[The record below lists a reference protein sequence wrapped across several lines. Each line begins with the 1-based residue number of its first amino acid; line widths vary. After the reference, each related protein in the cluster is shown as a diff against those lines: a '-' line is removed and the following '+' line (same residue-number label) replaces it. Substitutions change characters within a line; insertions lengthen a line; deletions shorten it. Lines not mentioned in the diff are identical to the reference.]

1 MPRNNPHIIGEFIFI
16 RGGITNLREKC
27 EIKSAWST
35 DIPAEKDKLDSPL
48 QKFYSRWIM
57 DINMKSKIINL
68 WKKNDVSD

>member
-35 DIPAEKDKLDSPL
+35 DIPAEKDKLDSPPL
-48 QKFYSRWIM
+48 EILFQM
-57 DINMKSKIINL
+57 DYGYKYEKQNYKPLEEK
-68 WKKNDVSD
+68 